1 MITYLGSPV
10 QLCCQEG
17 GTCKQISLA
26 CVGSTHSLWTTLG
39 LPHSRAALA
48 FVYSIGVKAR
58 PALQF
63 LARVSETALLA
74 SAHTATTLLQV
85 IVMQDKEADDL
96 EEQWFQ
102 QS

>member
-1 MITYLGSPV
+1 M
-10 QLCCQEG
+10 
-17 GTCKQISLA
+17 
-26 CVGSTHSLWTTLG
+26 
-39 LPHSRAALA
+39 
-48 FVYSIGVKAR
+48 YSIGVKAR